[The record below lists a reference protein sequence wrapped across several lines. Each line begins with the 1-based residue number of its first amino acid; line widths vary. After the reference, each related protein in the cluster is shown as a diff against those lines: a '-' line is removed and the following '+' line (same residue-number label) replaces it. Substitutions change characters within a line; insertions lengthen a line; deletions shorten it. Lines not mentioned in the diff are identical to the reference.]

1 MRSISKLL
9 IPLAL
14 VAVIAACSDEPEAP
28 AEVSTQESAPAEPE
42 PSVAQRAAA
51 AEPPTDVDTPNGPL
65 IDPQMEA
72 KLVKVIGWP
81 HRSPQNTARDIYR
94 HPKETL
100 SFFGIQQ
107 HMVVVEITPGNG
119 WYAEILAPL
128 MKNAGRYVAAIWD
141 ESVAGQPDYRARL
154 NRELEAK
161 FRAQR
166 KHYGRAEVRR
176 FNPSAPNFGPPA
188 SADMVLSFRNAHNW
202 VSEGTAPAYFKA
214 FAAVLKPGGVL
225 GIVDHRAPA
234 GEPTDGKSGYVT
246 EEQIIDLALA
256 AGFILAEK
264 SEINANEKDTKDH
277 PEGVWTLPPTL
288 ALGDVDKDKYLAI
301 GESDRM
307 TLKFLKP

>member
-1 MRSISKLL
+1 MPSISKLL
-9 IPLAL
+9 MPLAL
-14 VAVIAACSDEPEAP
+14 LALLAGCSDEPEP
-28 AEVSTQESAPAEPE
+28 ADEP
-42 PSVAQRAAA
+42 A
-51 AEPPTDVDTPNGPL
+51 AEARTAPTIPAREAAKPEVPAKGVVTANGPVL
-65 IDPQMEA
+65 DPQMA
-72 KLVKVIGWP
+72 TKLDKILGWP
-81 HRSPQNTARDIYR
+81 HRVPQNTARDIYR

-100 SFFGIQQ
+100 AFFGLQQ
-107 HMVVVEITPGNG
+107 NMTVIEITPGNG

-128 MKNAGRYVAAIWD
+128 LKNAGRYVAAVWD
-141 ESVAGQPDYRARL
+141 EAVPGQPEYRARL

-166 KHYGRAEVRR
+166 KHYQQAEVRR
-176 FNPSAPNFGPPA
+176 FNPKAPSFGPPG

-202 VSEGTAPAYFKA
+202 VDEGTAPAYFKA
-214 FAAVLKPGGVL
+214 FAAVLKSGGVL
-225 GIVDHRAPA
+225 GIVDHRAPTGA
-234 GEPTDGKSGYVT
+234 ATDGKSGYVT

-264 SEINANEKDTKDH
+264 SEVNANPKDTRDH

-288 ALGDVDKDKYLAI
+288 ALGEVDKEKYLAI

>member
-1 MRSISKLL
+1 MHLLSKLL

-14 VAVIAACSDEPEAP
+14 VALLAACSDEPEAP
-28 AEVSTQESAPAEPE
+28 AEDNAEPTAQAEPE
-42 PSVAQRAAA
+42 VKEPVA
-51 AEPPTDVDTPNGPL
+51 PPPPARGVVTANGPVL
-65 IDPQMEA
+65 DPQMAA
-72 KLVKVIGWP
+72 KLDKILGWG
-81 HRSPQNTARDIYR
+81 HRMPQNTARDLYR

-100 SFFGIQQ
+100 AFFGIQQ
-107 HMVVVEITPGNG
+107 NMTVIEITPGNG
-119 WYAEILAPL
+119 WYTEILAPL

-161 FRAQR
+161 LRSQR
-166 KHYGRAEVRR
+166 KHYGQAEVRR
-176 FNPSAPNFGPPA
+176 FNPTTPSFGPPA

-202 VSEGTAPAYFKA
+202 ISEGTAPAYFQA
-214 FAAVLKPGGVL
+214 FANVLKPGGVL
-225 GIVDHRAPA
+225 GIVDHRAPE
-234 GEPTDGKSGYVT
+234 GEATDGKSGYVT
-246 EEQIIDLALA
+246 EEQIIELALA
-256 AGFILAEK
+256 AGFVLADR

-288 ALGDVDKDKYLAI
+288 ALGDVDKAKYLAI

>member
-1 MRSISKLL
+1 MPSISKLL
-9 IPLAL
+9 MPLAL
-14 VAVIAACSDEPEAP
+14 VAVLAACSDEPEPTPEPTA
-28 AEVSTQESAPAEPE
+28 QAEPA
-42 PSVAQRAAA
+42 PTIRAREAVKPEA
-51 AEPPTDVDTPNGPL
+51 PPKGVVTANGPVL
-65 IDPQMEA
+65 DPQMAE
-72 KLVKVIGWP
+72 KLDKILGWP
-81 HRSPQNTARDIYR
+81 HRVPQNTARDIYR

-100 SFFGIQQ
+100 AFFGLQQ
-107 HMVVVEITPGNG
+107 NMTVIEITPGNG

-128 MKNAGRYVAAIWD
+128 LKNAGRYVAAVWD
-141 ESVAGQPDYRARL
+141 ESVPDQPDYRARL

-166 KHYGRAEVRR
+166 KHYQQAEVRR
-176 FNPSAPNFGPPA
+176 FNPKTPSFGPPG

-202 VSEGTAPAYFKA
+202 IDEGTAPAYFKA
-214 FAAVLKPGGVL
+214 FASVLKPGGVL
-225 GIVDHRAPA
+225 GIVDHRAA
-234 GEPTDGKSGYVT
+234 TGAATDGKSGYVT

-264 SEINANEKDTKDH
+264 SEVNANAKDTRDH

-288 ALGDVDKDKYLAI
+288 ALGDTDKDKYLAI